1 MAVLGVNSRAASP
14 FKKVAKKEDS
24 DGNGVIFADYSVGWH
39 LARNSRN
46 CYVRL
51 LMEISPH
58 TFFLKKYFDPMEKC
72 VFQ

>member
-1 MAVLGVNSRAASP
+1 MKRLSGFGKYRLLVNGQSNRDAQ
-14 FKKVAKKEDS
+14 
-24 DGNGVIFADYSVGWH
+24 NISVYNSVRWH
-39 LARNSRN
+39 LATNSFHQH
-46 CYVRL
+46 VRL

>member
-1 MAVLGVNSRAASP
+1 MYLSVPVFRRR
-14 FKKVAKKEDS
+14 KYS
-24 DGNGVIFADYSVGWH
+24 DGDHISAYNSVGWH
-39 LARNSRN
+39 LATNSFHQH
-46 CYVRL
+46 VRL